1 MNCCDVFSQEHIR
14 TPLTTSGSSKV
25 LTKDDWRLQLLF
37 EGVIYQKPERAVNHL
52 ETDCMKVQFILT
64 LTDLRWGCFSWW
76 KPDNWLFGG
85 EMSWNISSRVK
96 KPSINP
102 RFLQSL
108 SFLLHSEM
116 NDFFLFL
123 FSLPLVLPSLIPS
136 SLLRLFVLLL
146 AWCFLIS
153 CLCHRF
159 LLVLSSSFTLVLSP
173 FLSFLYF
180 LLLFYV
186 LSYFHCFI
194 EVVC

>member
-1 MNCCDVFSQEHIR
+1 MLLHKGLTHIHSQKKPGLHFGQRRSVSFPLQLHDFLQAVMNCCDVFSQEHIR
-14 TPLTTSGSSKV
+14 TPLTMSGSSKV

-108 SFLLHSEM
+108 
-116 NDFFLFL
+116 
-123 FSLPLVLPSLIPS
+123 
-136 SLLRLFVLLL
+136 
-146 AWCFLIS
+146 
-153 CLCHRF
+153 
-159 LLVLSSSFTLVLSP
+159 
-173 FLSFLYF
+173 
-180 LLLFYV
+180 
-186 LSYFHCFI
+186 
-194 EVVC
+194 